1 MISEGSCDT
10 DLKAG
15 VMMLEI
21 QLCITGINCI
31 EHILNRKQLFLI
43 IKYFTSLLFYCI
55 LITNAVFG
63 SSGDLFKKILQNLSE
78 S

>member
-15 VMMLEI
+15 VMMLKI

-31 EHILNRKQLFLI
+31 DHILKQKTFILNDKKFSHH
-43 IKYFTSLLFYCI
+43 YGFT
-55 LITNAVFG
+55 VF
-63 SSGDLFKKILQNLSE
+63 
-78 S
+78 